1 MRAAA
6 VQWAWRPGGSRQAF
20 EDALC
25 EPLQQALQAGAEL
38 VVFAAGVDRALAEVL
53 SGRQPACGSTAGVS
67 ALSDAPAPGYELHC
81 EFERLGRSLAKAYP
95 ATLALGSVLWSAP
108 AGFQRV
114 AMLFGPGGQVL
125 GTQGQTHRDPDERAG
140 GLQAAEVLA
149 PIATPVGPIGILSG
163 VDVEY
168 PEVSR
173 ILCLQGA
180 TILVHHGELSTFGE
194 AVALS
199 RLWREVQANQV
210 FGVEAYSVWREHR
223 GRSGILAPIEMTADG
238 SGWLARA
245 PDDQQPAVVVA
256 DLDFECLQAV
266 VDAYPI
272 HSLRNPGQ
280 YRRYFPLLYESCR
293 QETARDRP

>member
-1 MRAAA
+1 MRVAA
-6 VQWAWRPGGSRQAF
+6 VQWAWRTGGSRQAL

-25 EPLQQALQAGAEL
+25 EPLQQAVQAGAEL
-38 VVFAAGVDRALAEVL
+38 VVFAAGVDRALAEGL
-53 SGRQPACGSTAGVS
+53 SGWQPPYGAAGGVS
-67 ALSDAPAPGYELHC
+67 ALSGAPAPGYELHC
-81 EFERLGRSLAKAYP
+81 EFERLGRSLARAYP
-95 ATLALGSVLWSAP
+95 ATLALGSVLWP
-108 AGFQRV
+108 ASGGFQRV

-125 GTQGQTHRDPDERAG
+125 GTQGQTHRSPTERAG
-140 GLQAAEVLA
+140 GLQVAEVLA
-149 PIATPVGPIGILSG
+149 PIATPVGPIGILNG

-180 TILVHHGELSTFGE
+180 TILVHHGELSAFSE

-245 PDDQQPAVVVA
+245 PDDRQPAVVLA
-256 DLDFECLQAV
+256 DLDFERLKAV

-272 HSLRNPGQ
+272 YSLRNPGQ
-280 YRRYFPLLYESCR
+280 YRRYFPLLYEGC
-293 QETARDRP
+293 QETGSDRP